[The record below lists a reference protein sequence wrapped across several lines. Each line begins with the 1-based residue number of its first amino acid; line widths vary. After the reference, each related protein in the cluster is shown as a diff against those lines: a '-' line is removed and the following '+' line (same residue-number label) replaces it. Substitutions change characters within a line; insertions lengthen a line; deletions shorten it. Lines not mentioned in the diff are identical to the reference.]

1 MLALSTTR
9 LFITSHVVDGNLPVN
24 KLLEMFNTCKKD
36 TGAKD
41 CSSCRSPLSWL
52 KLTSRTTMLLE
63 DTSSIGRLPDKK
75 LWDRFRC
82 SRLVRLPRDAEMCP

>member
-1 MLALSTTR
+1 
-9 LFITSHVVDGNLPVN
+9 
-24 KLLEMFNTCKKD
+24 
-36 TGAKD
+36 
-41 CSSCRSPLSWL
+41 LSWL